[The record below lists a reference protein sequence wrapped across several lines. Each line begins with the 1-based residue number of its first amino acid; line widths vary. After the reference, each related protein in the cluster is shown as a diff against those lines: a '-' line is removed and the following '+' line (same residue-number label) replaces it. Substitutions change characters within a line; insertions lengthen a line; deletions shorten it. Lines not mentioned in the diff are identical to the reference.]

1 MGLEWF
7 FDLVYPSA
15 SSDSAIIKSMRPFLA
30 LALLFAATLPAQSLQ
45 DSLRARIAGFDGTV
59 SLYAKNLDTGES
71 VGIRQAEPVRTASTI
86 KLPILLAVF
95 DQVAA
100 GKAKWTEP
108 LTISAR
114 DKVSGSGI
122 IGTELSDGVQLP
134 LQDVVHLMIVLSD
147 NSATNMILERFTAD
161 TVNAYLD
168 KIGLKTTRS
177 MRKVRGDGPDLKAAE
192 GLSAAGKLPENQKYG
207 IGRSTPLDMVSIL
220 EKLDRGEIVSPEAS
234 REILA
239 ILKRCHDETGVRRRL
254 GDVPIANK
262 TGALDA
268 LRSDVALVWSKG
280 GRIAMAITVDG
291 MPKADYSPDNVGS
304 LLIGDLARMLVDGL
318 ARH

>member
-1 MGLEWF
+1 MF
-7 FDLVYPSA
+7 ASA
-15 SSDSAIIKSMRPFLA
+15 
-30 LALLFAATLPAQSLQ
+30 LPAQSVQ
-45 DSLRARIAGFDGTV
+45 DALRVRIGNFEGTV

-71 VGIRQAEPVRTASTI
+71 VGIRQGEPVRTASTI

-108 LTISAR
+108 LTITAQ

-122 IGTELSDGVQLP
+122 IGSELSDGVQLP
-134 LQDVVHLMIVLSD
+134 LRDVVHLMIVLSD

-161 TVNAYLD
+161 AVNAYLD
-168 KIGLKTTRS
+168 KIGIKTTRS
-177 MRKVRGDGPDLKAAE
+177 MRKVRGDGTQLKAAE
-192 GLSAAGKLPENQKYG
+192 GWSAAGKLPENQKYG
-207 IGRSTPLDMVSIL
+207 IGVSTPLDMVSIL
-220 EKLDRGEIVSPEAS
+220 EKLERGEIVSPEGS
-234 REILA
+234 KEILA
-239 ILKRCHDETGVRRRL
+239 ILKRCQDGSGVRRRL
-254 GDVPIANK
+254 AGVTIANK

-268 LRSDVALVWSKG
+268 LRSEVALVYASG

-291 MPKADYSPDNVGS
+291 MPKIDYTPDNVGS
-304 LLIGDLARMLVDGL
+304 MLIADLARILVDGL

>member
-1 MGLEWF
+1 
-7 FDLVYPSA
+7 
-15 SSDSAIIKSMRPFLA
+15 MRPSLA
-30 LALLFAATLPAQSLQ
+30 LALIFAATLPAQSLQ
-45 DSLRARIAGFDGTV
+45 DALRARIASFDGTV
-59 SLYAKNLDTGES
+59 SLFAKNLDTGES

-108 LTISAR
+108 LTIAAR
-114 DKVSGSGI
+114 DKVSGSGV

-161 TVNAYLD
+161 AVNAYLD
-168 KIGLKTTRS
+168 RIGLKTTRS

-192 GLSAAGKLPENQKYG
+192 GWSAAGRLPENQKYG

-220 EKLDRGEIVSPEAS
+220 EKLERGEIVSPEAS

-239 ILKRCHDETGVRRRL
+239 ILKRCHDDTGVRRRL

-291 MPKADYSPDNVGS
+291 MPKVDYSPDNAGS
-304 LLIGDLARMLVDGL
+304 LLIADLARMLVDGL

>member
-1 MGLEWF
+1 
-7 FDLVYPSA
+7 
-15 SSDSAIIKSMRPFLA
+15 MRPSVA
-30 LALLFAATLPAQSLQ
+30 LTLLFAATLPAQSLLEP
-45 DSLRARIAGFDGTV
+45 LRTRIANFDGTV
-59 SLYAKNLDTGES
+59 SLFAKNLDTGES

-108 LTISAR
+108 LTIAAR

-161 TVNAYLD
+161 ALNAYLD

-177 MRKVRGDGPDLKAAE
+177 MRKVRGDGSDLKAAE
-192 GLSAAGKLPENQKYG
+192 GWSAAGKLPENQKYG
-207 IGRSTPLDMVSIL
+207 IGRSTPIDMVSIL
-220 EKLDRGEIVSPEAS
+220 ERLERGEIVSPEAS

-239 ILKRCHDETGVRRRL
+239 ILKRCHDDTGVRRRL

-268 LRSDVALVWSKG
+268 LRSDVALVYAKG

-291 MPKADYSPDNVGS
+291 MPKVDYSPDNVGS
-304 LLIGDLARMLVDGL
+304 LLIADLARMLVDGL